1 MKLTSKKSWTDLHQ
15 DRYRWAEES
24 FTAFLRKF
32 DAERLIQTAN
42 NASKQVSVVLYGP
55 AQVGKT
61 SLILTLLGIRD
72 DCFNELNTLLRGEE
86 KLGNASTARTYRY
99 RMAKD
104 NFWYFSNRDHGRER
118 LQDYEAKAFFAE
130 LREEVEQGMRNLE
143 SVDVFLPR
151 RFFDPEV
158 HNSTQLL
165 IRDLPGTHAANANEQ
180 YYVNLLANRY
190 LASADV
196 VLLTG
201 KADALT
207 FLRPE
212 ELDNPLLNDWHW
224 QRHRYKIV
232 LTRAYS
238 DATLKARI
246 VQQNDDKATLQA
258 FLLAQVNTL
267 DLGLPDD
274 MSELI
279 YPVECGHTWLAI
291 TARDDEYARRCR
303 KLRREVLQ
311 DLLTSLCQASN
322 PLARLR
328 TGYALPQIIS
338 QQMAAEQALFDV
350 QVALLDKQITHLENN
365 LEIYR
370 QRTSSTAEK
379 LAQLDAS
386 LREVERAREDALS
399 QSFSLEV
406 LDIGYV
412 FTPSLDMFKSKI
424 DAYRNGFKKLWDDLL
439 DTWELP
445 LERVP
450 ETTNLDKV
458 LNRLNG
464 YWFDRYFLDKTR
476 EEDRQEIEAAQR
488 KDVNCLTALFYQ
500 RIKFKL
506 DADILAIKQAV
517 TKGERTA
524 RRLTHVHS
532 LLVNKLARTAA
543 RRAHIATAFTASVAV
558 NTQRHQESKN
568 FLNVILS
575 AKNDRASEI
584 ERHVRNPAISRS
596 ERLGWLLMFKAL
608 TNDFDYV
615 KSLRTESSHLE

>member
-118 LQDYEAKAFFAE
+118 LQDDEAKAFFAE

-151 RFFDPEV
+151 RFFEPEV

-350 QVALLDKQITHLENN
+350 QVALLDKQITHLEND

-399 QSFSLEV
+399 QSFSLAV

-476 EEDRQEIEAAQR
+476 EEDRKEIEAAQR
-488 KDVNCLTALFYQ
+488 KDVSCLTALFYQ

-517 TKGERTA
+517 TKSERTA

-532 LLVNKLARTAA
+532 LLLNKLARTAA

>member
-118 LQDYEAKAFFAE
+118 LQDDEAKAFFAE

-151 RFFDPEV
+151 RFFDPAV

-350 QVALLDKQITHLENN
+350 QVALLDKQITHLEND

-543 RRAHIATAFTASVAV
+543 RRAHTAAAFTASVAV

-568 FLNVILS
+568 FLNVILF

>member
-350 QVALLDKQITHLENN
+350 QVALLDKQITHLEND

-543 RRAHIATAFTASVAV
+543 RRAHIPAAFTASVAV